1 MTNKRKIL
9 GAICVVLATTLI
21 IVGVGLYNW
30 LKDNDKPDNE
40 PYTGFMVNYLDV
52 GQGDAIFIRLPDGNT
67 MLIDCGL
74 SNETN
79 QETIKK
85 FFTDYN
91 LTKIDHFVLTHP
103 DLDHIGNARFILNN
117 YQVQTVYIP
126 YINSALRPSF
136 IEFFNVLDLI
146 EQKQIEKEISSYGIS
161 IVTNDYK
168 LVFLSPQPT
177 DNTDGN
183 YADLNSQQMP
193 DDKLINNV
201 SPIIYLECLGKRF
214 VFAGD
219 AQRDVEKQVVQMY
232 QTGFYNIMY
241 KNISINL
248 DNVDYLKLS
257 HHGSNDSSCEEFLS
271 LLKPKNVIIS
281 VGANN
286 FYGHPASEV
295 LQRLDEIVGEY
306 NIYRTDRN
314 GNILIKL
321 KDDAL
326 TVCPTFIN

>member
-85 FFTDYN
+85 FFTNYN
-91 LTKIDHFVLTHP
+91 ITKIDRFVLTHP
-103 DLDHIGNARFILNN
+103 DLDHIGNATFILNN

-168 LVFLSPQPT
+168 LVFLSPQST

-183 YADLNSQQMP
+183 YAELNSQQMP

-214 VFAGD
+214 VFTGD